1 MNFAKALPK
10 IDFDHVQ
17 LIRIFTIIP
26 VVLILFAGAGA
37 LWMYLFV
44 FSLLPEG
51 QSLVETP
58 GLTSNVTVLR
68 DGNGIPGIIGETED
82 DVVLVLGYVMA
93 QDRLWQ
99 MDYLRRAG
107 QGRLSEI
114 LGPNYLEGDHLMR
127 TIKAGR
133 RGQDVPVKLGDAENR
148 WLDKFVQGIN
158 KYISAHEG
166 KLPVEFSLLEYSPAI
181 FSRDDVLTILD
192 SLAWETSIA
201 ARVDPVMTRVLG
213 RLAKN
218 RALQLF
224 PTDPAVSSAEVASD
238 LYGWEPKGALFS
250 ALGMGRTLT
259 RVPGLNGGCG
269 WAVSQSRSRSAKA
282 LTGCC
287 FYQTL
292 TAPGFWYRARLFAK
306 NFQLS
311 GVFIP
316 GVPIAMAG
324 SNPRLSWGCI
334 SCPVDDADLYIERLD
349 SDDAKSYFRV
359 DRWIKMEEVN
369 ERYRV
374 KGGGSVSR
382 SILMTDLGPIVSDVN
397 RARALSLRWTGQERL
412 GLFPAIFNLNRATN
426 GNQLQGALKG
436 LIAPCL
442 NVLWADDEANLGIQC
457 AGRIPIRPPASDGI
471 VPMPAWTE
479 TYKWVGFIPFHELP
493 SQTNPGTGLAVV
505 ADGRPGGPEYPFFVS
520 CYWNDDYK
528 HRRIRELLEEAS
540 EHDLESFY
548 KIQNDTF
555 SPMAASLVPVV
566 VDAWEK
572 HGNADS
578 GEREAVRIL
587 NTWDF
592 QMNRE
597 STGAAIFGL
606 VYQSLVEDL
615 LIKSL
620 GNELFSGF
628 TSYPPLAA
636 RLVRNVFVDHR
647 SEWLGKTDRAAFL
660 VDSFQKAI
668 VRGKALMGNSITKW
682 KWGEI
687 HTTVFR
693 HPVSAKSRFLEALY
707 QVGPLATSGSSD
719 TINSSGWSVA
729 HPFGVAGGVSFRQ
742 FADMSQ
748 PPLVFGVIPLGSSA
762 HFFSAYYKDQTSA
775 WLTGRAL
782 IDPLNMADISKDG
795 SNSVLFRPPAIGSI
809 SLK

>member
-259 RVPGLNGGCG
+259 R
-269 WAVSQSRSRSAKA
+269 
-282 LTGCC
+282 
-287 FYQTL
+287 F
-292 TAPGFWYRARLFAK
+292 
-306 NFQLS
+306 
-311 GVFIP
+311 
-316 GVPIAMAG
+316 G
-324 SNPRLSWGCI
+324 S
-334 SCPVDDADLYIERLD
+334 
-349 SDDAKSYFRV
+349 
-359 DRWIKMEEVN
+359 
-369 ERYRV
+369 
-374 KGGGSVSR
+374 
-382 SILMTDLGPIVSDVN
+382 T
-397 RARALSLRWTGQERL
+397 
-412 GLFPAIFNLNRATN
+412 
-426 GNQLQGALKG
+426 
-436 LIAPCL
+436 
-442 NVLWADDEANLGIQC
+442 
-457 AGRIPIRPPASDGI
+457 
-471 VPMPAWTE
+471 
-479 TYKWVGFIPFHELP
+479 
-493 SQTNPGTGLAVV
+493 
-505 ADGRPGGPEYPFFVS
+505 
-520 CYWNDDYK
+520 
-528 HRRIRELLEEAS
+528 
-540 EHDLESFY
+540 
-548 KIQNDTF
+548 
-555 SPMAASLVPVV
+555 
-566 VDAWEK
+566 
-572 HGNADS
+572 
-578 GEREAVRIL
+578 
-587 NTWDF
+587 
-592 QMNRE
+592 
-597 STGAAIFGL
+597 
-606 VYQSLVEDL
+606 
-615 LIKSL
+615 
-620 GNELFSGF
+620 
-628 TSYPPLAA
+628 
-636 RLVRNVFVDHR
+636 
-647 SEWLGKTDRAAFL
+647 
-660 VDSFQKAI
+660 
-668 VRGKALMGNSITKW
+668 
-682 KWGEI
+682 
-687 HTTVFR
+687 
-693 HPVSAKSRFLEALY
+693 
-707 QVGPLATSGSSD
+707 
-719 TINSSGWSVA
+719 
-729 HPFGVAGGVSFRQ
+729 
-742 FADMSQ
+742 
-748 PPLVFGVIPLGSSA
+748 
-762 HFFSAYYKDQTSA
+762 
-775 WLTGRAL
+775 
-782 IDPLNMADISKDG
+782 
-795 SNSVLFRPPAIGSI
+795 
-809 SLK
+809 